1 MKFFNF
7 RFAKLGIVIAGVAAA
22 GGAQAVQYASY
33 AGGYNDAYSA
43 AVQNSTVV
51 TEREVATIASLAQA
65 DMVLSEISGRLDS
78 HVTPSGSS
86 FSLLP
91 QKGANAGASDQR
103 NSIWARA
110 GIDNMRENNI
120 STLGG
125 WNANLW
131 SLAIGYD
138 YKFNDKFLAGLALT
152 YSNLN
157 GTTKYNN
164 GKMRDNAYGL
174 VPYVAFHVMPC
185 FDIEAMVGYSRV
197 NKSRTRGTS
206 ASTTDLTLSGA
217 KATSSPK
224 SNRWFGAL
232 YGNYRHHIQKWNLL
246 ARLGY
251 LYATDRQKSYTEGGA
266 STRPYAGLTN
276 SLNRVSLRLQ
286 AGYKA
291 SHTVEPYAF
300 LTYARDFGATKMN
313 FSAASANLVDP
324 TYVDPNTRRSNNTFG
339 GGLGLNAHLGCSWT
353 TSLEANYAQSKKFRN
368 IGGMVRVAKKF

>member
-1 MKFFNF
+1 MRFSNF
-7 RFAKLGIVIAGVAAA
+7 RFAKLGIVMAWAAA
-22 GGAQAVQYASY
+22 VGGTQA
-33 AGGYNDAYSA
+33 AGYGYYDKGYTAENL
-43 AVQNSTVV
+43 NSTIV
-51 TEREVATIASLAQA
+51 TEREAMTVASESQA
-65 DMVLSEISGRLDS
+65 NMVLSEISDRLDT
-78 HVTPSGSS
+78 HAAPSGNS

-103 NSIWARA
+103 SSVWVRA
-110 GIDNMRENNI
+110 GIDNMRENNV

-131 SLAIGYD
+131 SLALGYD

-157 GTTKYNN
+157 GTTKFNN

-174 VPYVAFHVMPC
+174 VPYVAFRVMPC
-185 FDIEAMVGYSRV
+185 FDIEAMMGYSRV
-197 NKSRTRGTS
+197 SKSRSRGTA
-206 ASTTDLTLSGA
+206 ASTTDTSLSGT

-251 LYATDRQKSYTEGGA
+251 LYATDHQKSYTEAGGA
-266 STRPYAGLTN
+266 TTAYTGLTN
-276 SLNRVSLRLQ
+276 SVNRVSLRLQ
-286 AGYKA
+286 AGYKVSSA
-291 SHTVEPYAF
+291 VEPYGF
-300 LTYARDFGATKMN
+300 LTYARDFGATKMK
-313 FSAASANLVDP
+313 FAQASTLGDP
-324 TYVDPNTRRSNNTFG
+324 NYVDPNSHRSNNTFG
-339 GGLGLNAHLGCSWT
+339 GGLGLNAHMGCSWT

>member
-1 MKFFNF
+1 MRFSNF
-7 RFAKLGIVIAGVAAA
+7 RFAKLGIVIAWAAA
-22 GGAQAVQYASY
+22 IGGTQAGQYT
-33 AGGYNDAYSA
+33 GGYYDNGYTA
-43 AVQNSTVV
+43 ASQNSTVV
-51 TEREVATIASLAQA
+51 TERLVVTVASEAQA
-65 DMVLSEISGRLDS
+65 NAVLSQISDRLDT
-78 HVTPSGSS
+78 HTAPSGNS

-103 NSIWARA
+103 SSVWARV
-110 GIDNMRENNI
+110 GIDNLRENDVT
-120 STLGG
+120 TLGG

-131 SLAIGYD
+131 SLALGYD

-157 GTTKYNN
+157 GTTKFNN

-174 VPYVAFHVMPC
+174 VPYVAFRVMPC
-185 FDIEAMVGYSRV
+185 FDIEAMMGYSRV
-197 NKSRTRGTS
+197 SKSRSRGTA
-206 ASTTDLTLSGA
+206 ASTTDRDLSGA
-217 KATSSPK
+217 KVTSSPK

-266 STRPYAGLTN
+266 STRPYAGLNN
-276 SLNRVSLRLQ
+276 SVNRVSLRLQ
-286 AGYKA
+286 AGYKV
-291 SHTVEPYAF
+291 SNMVEPYGF
-300 LTYARDFGATKMN
+300 LTYARDFGATKMS
-313 FSAASANLVDP
+313 FSSNTSALVN
-324 TYVDPNTRRSNNTFG
+324 YVDPNTRRSNNTFG
-339 GGLGLNAHLGCSWT
+339 GGLGLNANMGCSWT